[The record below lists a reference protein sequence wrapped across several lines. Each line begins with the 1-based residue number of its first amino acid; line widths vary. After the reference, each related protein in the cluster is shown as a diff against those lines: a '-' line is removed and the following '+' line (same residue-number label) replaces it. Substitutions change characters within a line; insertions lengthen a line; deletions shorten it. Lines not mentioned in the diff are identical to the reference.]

1 MYDNVLQTGAND
13 ITMGEQNTG
22 QYFARKKK
30 RRQSMRT
37 SVHYISMVMY
47 SHSQYAAT
55 IYAY

>member
-1 MYDNVLQTGAND
+1 MYNKALQIGAND

-22 QYFARKKK
+22 QFLERKKK